1 MINMKKIFLAIVI
14 MIAIIGTS
22 CNKDYLDV
30 KPTSSITAGNFY
42 QSQQDIQQAVTGV
55 YSSLRDWPVDIY
67 LFLSEVRS
75 NNFYAVFADA
85 QRDYFDIN
93 NFQENAQDATLHDT
107 WQSLYSMINRAN
119 GVLANIDNVTFDNPS
134 LKTQYNAETRFLRAY
149 AYFQLVRLWGRVP
162 LVTKVISPSEGVQI
176 KQSDPA
182 DVYKFITTEMDA
194 VKDSLPGN
202 YSASADN
209 GRVTSW
215 AVKGILAKVYLT
227 MAGYPLKQTAM
238 MNNAKALLEDI
249 ISHEGTTP
257 KLKLTPTYGDLFG
270 YKNDNLHNM
279 FEVQYVSG
287 GLGEGSTFPSE
298 VLGNVSPSLVNVTI
312 LNSAN
317 RLTISQDL
325 LTSYDSTDKRFNV
338 TYDTSYTTNDN
349 PPQHSNVPFF
359 KKFVDFGL
367 TTLTKYDDWP
377 ENFPLL
383 RYADIL
389 LMEAEILNDQ
399 SGPTGQATDILNRIR
414 TRAGLPSITPATK
427 EEFDSAL
434 TTEYRHEFADE
445 GQYWF
450 YLVRTEKAIPV
461 MNAWF
466 QATGRSK
473 TIDEHNLLYPI
484 PQTEIDIYPDL
495 YHQNPGY

>member
-1 MINMKKIFLAIVI
+1 MKKIFIPIALFI
-14 MIAIIGTS
+14 MVAGMS
-22 CNKDYLDV
+22 CKKDFLDV

-55 YSSLRDWPVDIY
+55 YSSLQDWPVNIY
-67 LFLSEVRS
+67 LYLSEIRT

-93 NFQENAQDATLHDT
+93 NFQVTNQSGTVHDT
-107 WQSLYSMINRAN
+107 WQSLYAMINRAN
-119 GVLANIDNVTFDNPS
+119 GVLENIDKVNFDDPS
-134 LKTQYNAETRFLRAY
+134 LKSRYKSEVRFLRAF

-162 LVTKVISPSEGVQI
+162 LVDKVISPSEGVKI
-176 KQSDPA
+176 KQSEPA
-182 DVYKFITTEMDA
+182 DIYHFITTEMEA

-202 YSASADN
+202 YTASGDV

-215 AVKGILAKVYLT
+215 AAKGILAKVYLT
-227 MAGYPLKQTAM
+227 MAGYPLNQTAM
-238 MNNAKALLEDI
+238 QDKAQALLEDI

-257 KLKLTPTYGDLFG
+257 KLALASNYEDLFG
-270 YKNDNLHNM
+270 YKNDNKHAL
-279 FEVQYVSG
+279 FEVQFISG
-287 GLGEGSTFPSE
+287 GFGQGSTFPSE
-298 VLGNVSPSLVNVTI
+298 VLGNVSTDLVSVRI
-312 LNSAN
+312 LNSAA
-317 RLTISQDL
+317 RLTVSEDL
-325 LTSYDSTDKRFNV
+325 LNSYDSIDTRFNV

-349 PPQHSNVPFF
+349 PPRHSNVPFF

-367 TTLTKYDDWP
+367 TTLTNYDDWP

-383 RYADIL
+383 RYADVL
-389 LMEAEILNDQ
+389 LMEAEILNDK
-399 SGPTGQATDILNRIR
+399 SGPTQQAVDLLNRVR
-414 TRAGLPSITPATK
+414 TRAGLAAITPATK
-427 EEFDSAL
+427 EEFDKAL

-450 YLVRTEKAIPV
+450 YLVRTGKAIPT

-466 QATGRSK
+466 AATGRTK
-473 TIDEHNLLYPI
+473 TIDEHNLVYPI

-495 YHQNPGY
+495 YQQNPGY

>member
-1 MINMKKIFLAIVI
+1 MKKIFFAIVI

-93 NFQENAQDATLHDT
+93 NFQENAQDGTLHDT

-119 GVLANIDNVTFDNPS
+119 GVLGNIDNVTFDNPS
-134 LKTQYNAETRFLRAY
+134 LKTQYKAETRFLRAY

-176 KQSDPA
+176 KQSEPA
-182 DVYKFITTEMDA
+182 DIYKFITTEMDA

-238 MNNAKALLEDI
+238 MNNARALLEDI

-257 KLKLTPTYGDLFG
+257 KLKLTPNYGDLFG
-270 YKNDNLHNM
+270 YKNDNLHDM
-279 FEVQYVSG
+279 LEVQYVSG
-287 GLGEGSTFPSE
+287 GLGEGTSFP
-298 VLGNVSPSLVNVTI
+298 
-312 LNSAN
+312 
-317 RLTISQDL
+317 
-325 LTSYDSTDKRFNV
+325 
-338 TYDTSYTTNDN
+338 
-349 PPQHSNVPFF
+349 
-359 KKFVDFGL
+359 
-367 TTLTKYDDWP
+367 
-377 ENFPLL
+377 
-383 RYADIL
+383 
-389 LMEAEILNDQ
+389 
-399 SGPTGQATDILNRIR
+399 
-414 TRAGLPSITPATK
+414 
-427 EEFDSAL
+427 
-434 TTEYRHEFADE
+434 
-445 GQYWF
+445 
-450 YLVRTEKAIPV
+450 
-461 MNAWF
+461 
-466 QATGRSK
+466 
-473 TIDEHNLLYPI
+473 
-484 PQTEIDIYPDL
+484 
-495 YHQNPGY
+495 

>member
-1 MINMKKIFLAIVI
+1 MKKILFPIAAVIIV
-14 MIAIIGTS
+14 AGTS

-55 YSSLRDWPVDIY
+55 YSSLGDWPVDIY
-67 LFLSEVRS
+67 LFLSEIRS
-75 NNFYAVFADA
+75 NNFYAVFADG
-85 QRDYFDIN
+85 QRDYFDLN
-93 NFQENAQDATLHDT
+93 NYQETAQDGTLHDT
-107 WQSLYSMINRAN
+107 WQSLYVMVNRAN
-119 GVLANIDNVTFDNPS
+119 GVLENIDHVNFDQPA
-134 LKTQYNAETRFLRAY
+134 LKTQYKAEVRFLRAY

-162 LVTKVISPSEGVQI
+162 LVDKVISPSEGIQI
-176 KQSDPA
+176 KQSEPA
-182 DVYKFITTEMDA
+182 DVYKFITTEMNA

-202 YSASADN
+202 YTAAGDV

-215 AVKGILAKVYLT
+215 AVKGVLAKVYLT

-249 ISHEGTTP
+249 ISHEGSTP
-257 KLKLTPTYGDLFG
+257 KLTLTSNYADLFG

-279 FEVQYVSG
+279 LEVQYISG
-287 GLGEGSTFPSE
+287 GLGEGSTFPSQ
-298 VLGNVSPSLVNVTI
+298 VLGNVNTSLVNVTI
-312 LNSAN
+312 LNSAS

-338 TYDTSYTTNDN
+338 TFDTSYMTNDN
-349 PPQHSNVPFF
+349 PSKHSNVPFY

-367 TTLTKYDDWP
+367 TTLTSYNDWP

-383 RYADIL
+383 RYADVL

-399 SGPTGQATDILNRIR
+399 SGPAPQAVSILNRIR
-414 TRAGLPSITPATK
+414 SRAGLTPVAPASK
-427 EEFDSAL
+427 AEFDLAL
-434 TTEYRHEFADE
+434 QNEYRHEFADE

-450 YLVRTEKAIPV
+450 YLVRTEKAIPT

-466 QATGRSK
+466 QATGRNK
-473 TIDEHNLLYPI
+473 TIDQHNLLYPI
-484 PQTEIDIYPDL
+484 PQTEMDIYPDL
-495 YHQNPGY
+495 YQQNPGY

>member
-1 MINMKKIFLAIVI
+1 MKKLLFPIFSIL
-14 MIAIIGTS
+14 IIGGIIS
-22 CNKDYLDV
+22 CNKDYLNV

-55 YSSLRDWPVDIY
+55 YSSLQDWPVDIY

-93 NFQENAQDATLHDT
+93 NYQVNAQDGTVHDT

-119 GVLANIDNVTFDNPS
+119 GVLANIDNVSFDNLS
-134 LKTQYNAETRFLRAY
+134 LKTQYKSEVRFLRAF

-162 LVTKVISPSEGVQI
+162 LVEKVISPSEGIKI

-182 DVYKFITTEMDA
+182 DIYNFITTEMEA

-202 YSASADN
+202 YTTASDV
-209 GRVTSW
+209 GRATSW
-215 AVKGILAKVYLT
+215 AVKGVLAKVYLT
-227 MAGYPLKQTAM
+227 MAGYPLNQAGAM
-238 MNNAKALLEDI
+238 DKAKALLEEI
-249 ISHEGTTP
+249 IAHEGATP
-257 KLKLTPTYGDLFG
+257 KLNLTPNYADLFG
-270 YKNDNLHNM
+270 YKNDNLHNI

-287 GLGEGSTFPSE
+287 GLGEGSTFPSQ
-298 VLGNVSPSLVNVTI
+298 VLGNVNTSLVNVTI
-312 LNSAN
+312 LNSAS

-325 LTSYDSTDKRFNV
+325 LTSYDSIDQRFNV
-338 TYDTSYTTNDN
+338 TIDTSYMTNDN

-367 TTLTKYDDWP
+367 TTLTSYNDWP

-383 RYADIL
+383 RYADVL

-399 SGPTGQATDILNRIR
+399 SGPGQPAIDLLNRVR
-414 TRAGLPSITPATK
+414 TRAGLPSITPTTK
-427 EEFDSAL
+427 EEFDTAL
-434 TTEYRHEFADE
+434 TKEYRLEFADE

-450 YLVRTEKAIPV
+450 YLVRTGKAIST

-466 QATGRSK
+466 TATGRTK
-473 TIDEHNLLYPI
+473 TIDEHNLVYPI
-484 PQTEIDIYPDL
+484 PQTEIDVYPDL
-495 YHQNPGY
+495 YQQNPGY